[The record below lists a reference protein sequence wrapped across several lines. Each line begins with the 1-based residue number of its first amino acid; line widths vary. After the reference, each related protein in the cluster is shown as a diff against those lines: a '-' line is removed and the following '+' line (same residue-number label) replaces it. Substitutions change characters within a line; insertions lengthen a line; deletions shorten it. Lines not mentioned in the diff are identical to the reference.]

1 MLEAARTT
9 SYRRSSPRS
18 SVRRVRAVA
27 VGLVI
32 AVVLTGCSAESRR
45 GGSASATDS
54 TSSPAPPSA
63 TPAPPTAASAPSSR
77 LGLTCSELLPETIV
91 ARTVAPGL
99 AAVEFTANPGYA
111 IPAAYSIGQRGGTA
125 CAASNGVV
133 PEPGGTAPGY
143 RGVTL
148 LILPDAVG
156 QWERYA
162 TMYASALSTVT
173 ATYGEAGGVHC
184 FGRGNDSSCT
194 ANILVHGAWIDLEI
208 QGIEAASDVDD
219 RGVAAR
225 VQPLLE
231 AVVGRVSRAPA
242 AGPLWQPPADTAA
255 LPADCSYATAAEVA
269 DALSVSGVS
278 IGGDGGSGGGW
289 SLLAAATE
297 DAGVDRCLWFLEDE
311 TTFVGYM
318 AALHGGAWAF
328 DRAADL
334 LVPAGALQIVE
345 EPIVGVDRAT
355 FGCAV
360 HLGCSLN
367 AVIGGNWVRLNA
379 EPSPESHDDELK
391 AKLIGLAGHV
401 AGRIN
406 G

>member
-1 MLEAARTT
+1 M
-9 SYRRSSPRS
+9 
-18 SVRRVRAVA
+18 
-27 VGLVI
+27 
-32 AVVLTGCSAESRR
+32 
-45 GGSASATDS
+45 
-54 TSSPAPPSA
+54 
-63 TPAPPTAASAPSSR
+63 
-77 LGLTCSELLPETIV
+77 TCSELLPEPIV
-91 ARTVAPGL
+91 AATLAPGL

-111 IPAAYSIGQRGGTA
+111 TPAAYSIGQRGGTA

-133 PEPGGTAPGY
+133 PEPGGSAPGY
-143 RGVTL
+143 RAVTL
-148 LILPDAVG
+148 LILPDSIA

-162 TMYASALSTVT
+162 TKYAAALSTVT
-173 ATYGEAGGVHC
+173 ATYGEAGGVTC

-208 QGIEAASDVDD
+208 QGIEVAADVDD

-225 VQPLLE
+225 VQPLLD
-231 AVVGRVSRAPA
+231 AVVGGVSRAPA

-289 SLLAAATE
+289 TLLASAAE
-297 DAGVDRCLWFLEDE
+297 DAGADHCAWFLEDK
-311 TTFVGYM
+311 TTWVGYM
-318 AALHGGAWAF
+318 SALPGGAWAF
-328 DRAADL
+328 DRSAEL
-334 LVPAGALQIVE
+334 LVPTGALQIVE

-355 FGCAV
+355 FGCGF

-379 EPSPESHDDELK
+379 EPSPESNVDELK
-391 AKLIGLAGHV
+391 AKLIGLARLV